1 MDQKQ
6 AIRSDLIQNRRI
18 LVVDDHRNIRVSLK
32 MTLEGEGARITE
44 AETIKLAREKMGP
57 LQTIDEDHPFAF
69 DCVLLDIRLPDGSGL
84 DLLKEL
90 SEAGLASRVIM
101 ISGEGTVG
109 DAFKATQ
116 MGAFDFVEKPFG
128 EERVIVSVARCLDFG
143 RLSASKD
150 RLEERLKGQE
160 ILGEHPKIQETLKMI
175 QRVAPTSGR
184 VLITGESGT
193 GKELVARAIH
203 KESGRSDRPL
213 IKVNCAAIP
222 QNLIESELFGHE
234 KGAFTGALKTRKG
247 VFERADGGT
256 LFLDEIGELGLDVQ
270 AKLLRA
276 LQNGEIQRV
285 GGDKVILV
293 DVRLLAATNRDLSE
307 MVQAGEFRE
316 DLFYRLNVLTIHL
329 PPLRERK
336 SDIPRLAGIFLQ
348 EACEEHSL
356 GDKTLSSEALAQL
369 TAYHWPGNVRELHN
383 IIERTAI
390 LSEESV
396 IETIED
402 LASKTP
408 SPQSEISPAKKT
420 GFPSESSLSE
430 NTNASRAAISDAD
443 SRSNVT
449 PFPRGEAFSYATHLI
464 PWQDFHEEAGKAY
477 LKYVLQKAG
486 GNVSETAR
494 LLGLER
500 AYLHRLMKKLGVQ
513 RDVIVS

>member
-1 MDQKQ
+1 MDESSTAMHLKDESSSVRTDV
-6 AIRSDLIQNRRI
+6 IRGRRI

-32 MTLEGEGARITE
+32 MTLEGEGARVTE
-44 AETIKLAREKMGP
+44 ADTVKRALEHIGSLAKSDSFDT
-57 LQTIDEDHPFAF
+57 LAF

-84 DLLKEL
+84 DILKVL
-90 SEAGLASRVIM
+90 SDAGLASRVIM

-128 EERVIVSVARCLDFG
+128 EERIIVSVARCLDFG
-143 RLSASKD
+143 RLSFSKE

-160 ILGEHPKIQETLKMI
+160 IIGDHPKIQETLKLI
-175 QRVAPTSGR
+175 RRLAPTSGR

-203 KESGRSDRPL
+203 RESGRSDRPL

-234 KGAFTGALKTRKG
+234 KGAFTGALKMRKG

-256 LFLDEIGELGLDVQ
+256 LFLDEIGELGLEVQ

-285 GGDKVILV
+285 GGDKISQV
-293 DVRLLAATNRDLSE
+293 DVRLLAATNRDLTD
-307 MVQAGEFRE
+307 MVASGEFRE

-329 PPLRERK
+329 PPLRERS
-336 SDIPRLAGIFLQ
+336 SDIALLARVFLK

-356 GDKTLSSEALAQL
+356 GEKTLGPLALKQL
-369 TAYHWPGNVRELHN
+369 MAHPWPGNIRELHN
-383 IIERTAI
+383 LIERTAI
-390 LSEESV
+390 LSEEAI
-396 IETIED
+396 IEAIED
-402 LASKTP
+402 LA
-408 SPQSEISPAKKT
+408 
-420 GFPSESSLSE
+420 PSERVTPTSNTSSGHLRSGQDSASKSSLAADLPAGE
-430 NTNASRAAISDAD
+430 FAYASTLTS
-443 SRSNVT
+443 
-449 PFPRGEAFSYATHLI
+449 
-464 PWQDFHEEAGKAY
+464 WQEFHEGAGRSY
-477 LKYVLQKAG
+477 LKFVLQKAG
-486 GNVSETAR
+486 GNVSEAAR

-513 RDVIVS
+513 RDIVVS

>member
-1 MDQKQ
+1 MDESSSAMHLKDESTSVRTDV
-6 AIRSDLIQNRRI
+6 IRGRRI

-44 AETIKLAREKMGP
+44 ADCVKRALEHIGP
-57 LQTIDEDHPFAF
+57 LAKGDSVEALPF

-84 DLLKEL
+84 DILKVM
-90 SEAGLASRVIM
+90 SDAGLASRVIM

-128 EERVIVSVARCLDFG
+128 EERIIVSVARCLDYG
-143 RLSASKD
+143 RLSFSKE

-160 ILGEHPKIQETLKMI
+160 IIGEHPKIQETLKLI
-175 QRVAPTSGR
+175 RRLAPTSGR

-203 KESGRSDRPL
+203 RESGRSDRPL

-222 QNLIESELFGHE
+222 HNLIESELFGHE
-234 KGAFTGALKTRKG
+234 KGAFTGALKMRKG

-256 LFLDEIGELGLDVQ
+256 LFLDEIGELGLEVQ

-285 GGDKVILV
+285 GGDKIIHV
-293 DVRLLAATNRDLSE
+293 DVRLLAATNRDLSD
-307 MVQAGEFRE
+307 MVASGEFRE

-329 PPLRERK
+329 PPLRERS
-336 SDIPRLAGIFLQ
+336 SDIALLARVFLK
-348 EACEEHSL
+348 EACDEHSL
-356 GDKTLSSEALAQL
+356 GEKTLGPLALKQL
-369 TAYHWPGNVRELHN
+369 MAYPWPGNIRELHN
-383 IIERTAI
+383 LIERTAI
-390 LSEESV
+390 LSEEAI

-402 LASKTP
+402 LAPSDRASPMANANAGPVRSGQDAGSK
-408 SPQSEISPAKKT
+408 
-420 GFPSESSLSE
+420 SSLATDLPPGE
-430 NTNASRAAISDAD
+430 FAYASTLTS
-443 SRSNVT
+443 
-449 PFPRGEAFSYATHLI
+449 
-464 PWQDFHEEAGKAY
+464 WQEFHEGAGRSY
-477 LKYVLQKAG
+477 LKFVLQKAG
-486 GNVSETAR
+486 GNVSEAAR

-513 RDVIVS
+513 RDIVVS